1 MIKNICFVANQSKT
15 TFFQGVAL
23 EFMKL
28 GVNVFWIT
36 VSEKIKTQL
45 HAEYGTNKVL
55 CLNRN
60 MRGESLADFKL
71 NEVVLSDRSLREQQ
85 SWAFDY
91 LAGIQSPIYNF
102 IKDNNIIAVFGEVTW
117 GHEILM
123 LRMTKHLS
131 DLNCQ
136 YINPHTVRIP
146 SGYFGFFTDEEQSDL
161 IARPL
166 GVEYEIVKIELVKPD
181 YLHLNDKIV
190 NKYYSLVQRVKRA
203 FSFVLDKN
211 YEADNPCMYHNKT
224 KKLAVNFKREIN
236 RELFRLVGSKR
247 NVVHS
252 KVGSYVLY
260 PLHKQPEASVDV
272 IGRYYEDQYVNI
284 LNIWRGLPEG
294 WKLFVKEHSNAVGD
308 RSIFFYKKIAKL
320 KGVEIIGVGA
330 DSHNLIRNAS
340 TVITVSGTAAY
351 EAALMGKSSLT
362 FAKTFFNKL
371 AMCDRITLE
380 QLRTTPLKKVLEDQE
395 RHKETDLNLHEYE
408 KWLSARVF
416 KGIISDPDSNPA
428 CIEPDNLARVAIALN
443 AVIP

>member
-23 EFMKL
+23 ELMKL

-308 RSIFFYKKIAKL
+308 RSIFL
-320 KGVEIIGVGA
+320 
-330 DSHNLIRNAS
+330 
-340 TVITVSGTAAY
+340 
-351 EAALMGKSSLT
+351 
-362 FAKTFFNKL
+362 
-371 AMCDRITLE
+371 
-380 QLRTTPLKKVLEDQE
+380 
-395 RHKETDLNLHEYE
+395 
-408 KWLSARVF
+408 
-416 KGIISDPDSNPA
+416 
-428 CIEPDNLARVAIALN
+428 
-443 AVIP
+443 